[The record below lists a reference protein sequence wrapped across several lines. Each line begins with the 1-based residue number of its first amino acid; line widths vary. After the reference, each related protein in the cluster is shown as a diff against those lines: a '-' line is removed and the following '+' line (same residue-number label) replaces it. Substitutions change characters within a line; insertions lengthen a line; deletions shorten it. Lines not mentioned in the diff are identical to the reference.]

1 MNSLSSGERNEKSPY
16 TKVSEQCLGSLD
28 LRFRAGGRFGPIMNN
43 LLCMVPR
50 RFVESGCLRP
60 QPKAGGKSPLRLNI
74 YMRQIANKYRVEKV
88 EKNPEERA
96 RESST
101 KRETVDRQTDRT
113 DGENQSTVF
122 TIWKNRSA

>member
-16 TKVSEQCLGSLD
+16 TKVSEQCCSSTV
-28 LRFRAGGRFGPIMNN
+28 AGGRFGPIMND

-74 YMRQIANKYRVEKV
+74 YRRQIANKYRVEKV